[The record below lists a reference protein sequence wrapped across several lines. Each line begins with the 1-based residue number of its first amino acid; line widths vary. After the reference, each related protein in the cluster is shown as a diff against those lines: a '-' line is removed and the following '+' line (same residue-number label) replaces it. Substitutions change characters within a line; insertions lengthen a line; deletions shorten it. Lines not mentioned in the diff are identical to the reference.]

1 MRRTFSRQPVRVAAG
16 LTLFAAGAPA
26 RADILDDIL
35 DLAKGAK
42 TYALSARDRAIEAR
56 NNAAAA
62 RDSASEIRD
71 ELRES
76 LSHLSEEMR
85 SAIRNG
91 AEDLQRQLVEEREGL
106 DAFTAGP
113 DGCSTGECVP
123 FRERLIDMLE
133 QIETVFNAVLVISDA
148 EDFQIDLHRE
158 RELIRQLPGRL
169 LFPLYRSGLFNDDT
183 LLSALREASDDLVIV
198 AEVIQED
205 RERACAYVVENEAAA
220 EEAIESLQDKAR
232 VLKIAGKLF
241 SALGK
246 IPIQPEAAAWGWV
259 GVVVKLEPAEKVA
272 TALEGLSDAL
282 ESASDSASKRIRECT
297 KGGENSKIKENQ
309 KEMMKDLE
317 KLLRRQKDLQTDVDR
332 ILELL
337 EDDPNP

>member
-1 MRRTFSRQPVRVAAG
+1 MWGWVAAG
-16 LTLFAAGAPA
+16 GMCIAVCSPVH
-26 RADILDDIL
+26 ADILDDIL

-42 TYALSARDRAIEAR
+42 TYALAARDRAIEAR

-62 RDSASEIRD
+62 RDSANEIRN
-71 ELRES
+71 ELRAS

-85 SAIRNG
+85 SAIRDG

-113 DGCSTGECVP
+113 DGCSTDECEP
-123 FRERLIDMLE
+123 FRARLMDLLE
-133 QIETVFNAVLVISDA
+133 QVETVFNAILVISDA

-158 RELIRQLPGRL
+158 RDLIHQLPGRL
-169 LFPLYRSGLFNDDT
+169 LFPLYRSGLINDDT
-183 LLSALREASDDLVIV
+183 LLNALHEASDDLVIV

-205 RERACAYVVENEAAA
+205 RELACAYVTENEAAA
-220 EEAIESLQDKAR
+220 ESAIESLQDKAR
-232 VLKIAGKLF
+232 VLKIAGRLF
-241 SALGK
+241 AALGK
-246 IPIQPEAAAWGWV
+246 IPVQPEAAAWGWV
-259 GVVVKLEPAEKVA
+259 GVVVKLEPAEKIA

-337 EDDPNP
+337 EEDPNP